1 MKQKE
6 IKAIKKEVQEE
17 SAINVGYYTTI
28 VGDIINELGDYF
40 LTNVIGSELGEEIVE
55 QAKNGQSAEAIN
67 IFVTEAVRQMTYS
80 EFKLIAHNFF
90 SYRQENDEIIS
101 KVIEP
106 TEDLHQNLAA
116 EESLWRE
123 KSTKKISVKE
133 LVEWVNELEITDI
146 EWDIDDPELRGLYA
160 EEIPESKKKYESSTI
175 GEALDGFDYGILTG
189 LDYKDRFAADLD
201 DEDYIEPWT
210 AEEGHGHY
218 HIFDVPDD
226 FMVLLDLTEPVQ
238 PFYWGRD
245 YKELLNEMNTLS
257 PFGDLTGNR
266 NPSEDGWDRDVDF
279 EKLEEIIE
287 ERLRGT
293 MQNGKEFKKNKKI
306 FTPEEFEKII
316 KETPF
321 YSSLEESEFSSLQ
334 YLSDEQL
341 KEVLEYQERQL
352 QDTREGMDQAAY
364 EIVEDGADISDID
377 DWVKDFKVGMSNL
390 RKILSEQL
398 IRSERKQEKNQQEK
412 AEQNTTRSLKI

>member
-1 MKQKE
+1 MNQKE

-17 SAINVGYYTTI
+17 SAINIGYYTTI

-40 LTNVIGSELGEEIVE
+40 LTSVLGSELGEEIVE
-55 QAKNGQSAEAIN
+55 QAKNGQNAEAMN

-101 KVIEP
+101 KAIEP

-116 EESLWRE
+116 EEVLERE
-123 KSTKKISVKE
+123 KSTKKVSTKE
-133 LVEWVNELEITDI
+133 LIGWINSLEITDV
-146 EWDIDDPELRGLYA
+146 EWDIDDPELKGLYA
-160 EEIPESKKKYESSTI
+160 EEIPESKKEYESSTI

-189 LDYKDRFAADLD
+189 SDYKDRFAADLD

-210 AEEGHGHY
+210 AEEGQGHY

-279 EKLEEIIE
+279 EQLEEIIE
-287 ERLRGT
+287 ERLRGN
-293 MQNGKEFKKNKKI
+293 MQKGKEYKKI
-306 FTPEEFEKII
+306 FTTEEFEKII

-321 YSSLEESEFSSLQ
+321 YSSLEESEFSSLW
-334 YLSDEQL
+334 
-341 KEVLEYQERQL
+341 
-352 QDTREGMDQAAY
+352 TN
-364 EIVEDGADISDID
+364 
-377 DWVKDFKVGMSNL
+377 VK
-390 RKILSEQL
+390 
-398 IRSERKQEKNQQEK
+398 
-412 AEQNTTRSLKI
+412 

>member
-1 MKQKE
+1 MNQKE

-28 VGDIINELGDYF
+28 VGDIINKLGDYF
-40 LTNVIGSELGEEIVE
+40 LTSVLSELGEEIVE
-55 QAKNGQSAEAIN
+55 QVKDGQNAEAMN

-90 SYRQENDEIIS
+90 SYRQENNEIIS
-101 KVIEP
+101 KAIEP

-116 EESLWRE
+116 EEVLERE
-123 KSTKKISVKE
+123 KSTKKVSTKE

-257 PFGDLTGNR
+257 PFGDLTGNC

-293 MQNGKEFKKNKKI
+293 MQKGKEFKKNKKI

-352 QDTREGMDQAAY
+352 QDTREGIDQAAY
-364 EIVEDGADISDID
+364 EIVEDSADISDID

-398 IRSERKQEKNQQEK
+398 IRSERKQEKNKQEK
-412 AEQNTTRSLKI
+412 VEQNTTRSLKI

>member
-1 MKQKE
+1 MNQKE

-40 LTNVIGSELGEEIVE
+40 LTSVLGSELGEEIIE
-55 QAKNGQSAEAIN
+55 QAKNGQNAEAMN

-80 EFKLIAHNFF
+80 EFKHIAHNFF
-90 SYRQENDEIIS
+90 RYRQENNEIIS
-101 KVIEP
+101 KAIEP

-116 EESLWRE
+116 EEVLERE
-123 KSTKKISVKE
+123 KSTKKVSTKE
-133 LVEWVNELEITDI
+133 LAEWVNELEITDI

-293 MQNGKEFKKNKKI
+293 MQKGKEFKKNKKI

-341 KEVLEYQERQL
+341 KEVLDYQERQL
-352 QDTREGMDQAAY
+352 QDTREGIDQAAY

-398 IRSERKQEKNQQEK
+398 IRSERKQEKNKQEK
-412 AEQNTTRSLKI
+412 VEQNTTRSLKI

>member
-1 MKQKE
+1 MNQKE

-40 LTNVIGSELGEEIVE
+40 LTSVLGSELGEEIIE
-55 QAKNGQSAEAIN
+55 QAKNGQNAEAMN

-80 EFKLIAHNFF
+80 EFKHIAHNFF
-90 SYRQENDEIIS
+90 RYRQENNEIIS
-101 KVIEP
+101 KAIKP

-116 EESLWRE
+116 EEALRRE

-146 EWDIDDPELRGLYA
+146 EWNIDDPELRGLYA
-160 EEIPESKKKYESSTI
+160 EEIPENKKKYESSTI

-287 ERLRGT
+287 ERIRGT
-293 MQNGKEFKKNKKI
+293 MQKGKEIKKNKKI

-321 YSSLEESEFSSLQ
+321 YLSLEESEFSSLQ

-352 QDTREGMDQAAY
+352 QDTREGIDQAAS

-398 IRSERKQEKNQQEK
+398 IRSEQKQEK

>member
-1 MKQKE
+1 MNQKE

-28 VGDIINELGDYF
+28 VGDIINKLGDYF
-40 LTNVIGSELGEEIVE
+40 LTSVLSELGEEIVE
-55 QAKNGQSAEAIN
+55 QAKNGQNAEAMN

-90 SYRQENDEIIS
+90 SYRQENNEIIS
-101 KVIEP
+101 KAIEP
-106 TEDLHQNLAA
+106 TEELHQNLAA
-116 EESLWRE
+116 EEALGRE
-123 KSTKKISVKE
+123 KSTKKVSVKE

-293 MQNGKEFKKNKKI
+293 MQKGKKLKKNKKI
-306 FTPEEFEKII
+306 FTPGEFEKII

-321 YSSLEESEFSSLQ
+321 YSPLEESEFSSLQ

-352 QDTREGMDQAAY
+352 QDTREGIDQAAY

-398 IRSERKQEKNQQEK
+398 IRSERKQEKDQQEK

>member
-1 MKQKE
+1 MNKKQ

-17 SAINVGYYTTI
+17 TAINVGYYTTI

-40 LTNVIGSELGEEIVE
+40 LTSVLSELGEEIVE
-55 QAKNGQSAEAIN
+55 QVKNGQNAEAMN

-80 EFKLIAHNFF
+80 EFKLMAHNFF

-101 KVIEP
+101 KAIEP
-106 TEDLHQNLAA
+106 TEELHKNLAA
-116 EESLWRE
+116 EEAQNLEESI
-123 KSTKKISVKE
+123 KKVSAKE
-133 LVEWVNELEITDI
+133 LIGWINSLEITDI

-189 LDYKDRFAADLD
+189 SDYKDRFAADLD

-245 YKELLNEMNTLS
+245 FKELLNEMNTLS

-287 ERLRGT
+287 KRLRGN
-293 MQNGKEFKKNKKI
+293 MQKGKEFKKSKKI
-306 FTPEEFEKII
+306 FTPGEFEKII
-316 KETPF
+316 EETPF
-321 YSSLEESEFSSLQ
+321 YSPLEESEFSSLQ

-352 QDTREGMDQAAY
+352 QDTREGIDQAAY

-398 IRSERKQEKNQQEK
+398 IRSEQKQEKDQQEK
-412 AEQNTTRSLKI
+412 AEQNTTKGLKI

>member
-1 MKQKE
+1 MNQKE

-17 SAINVGYYTTI
+17 AAINVGYYTTI
-28 VGDIINELGDYF
+28 VGDIINKLGDYF
-40 LTNVIGSELGEEIVE
+40 LTSVLSELGEEIVE
-55 QAKNGQSAEAIN
+55 QVKDGQNAEAMN

-90 SYRQENDEIIS
+90 SYRQENNEIIS
-101 KVIEP
+101 KAIEP

-116 EESLWRE
+116 EEVLERE
-123 KSTKKISVKE
+123 KSTKKVSTKE

-287 ERLRGT
+287 ERFRGT
-293 MQNGKEFKKNKKI
+293 MQKGKEFKKNKKI

-316 KETPF
+316 KEIPF

-352 QDTREGMDQAAY
+352 QDTREGIDQAAY

-398 IRSERKQEKNQQEK
+398 IRSERKQEKNKQEK
-412 AEQNTTRSLKI
+412 VEQNTTRSLKI

>member
-1 MKQKE
+1 MNQKE

-40 LTNVIGSELGEEIVE
+40 LTNVIGSELGEEILE
-55 QAKNGQSAEAIN
+55 QAKNGQNAEAIN

-90 SYRQENDEIIS
+90 SYRQENNEIIS
-101 KVIEP
+101 KAIEP
-106 TEDLHQNLAA
+106 TEELHQNLAA
-116 EESLWRE
+116 EEALGRE
-123 KSTKKISVKE
+123 KSTKKVSVKE

-146 EWDIDDPELRGLYA
+146 EWDIDDPKLRGLYS

-245 YKELLNEMNTLS
+245 YKDLLNEMNTLS

-279 EKLEEIIE
+279 EKLEKIIE
-287 ERLRGT
+287 ERL
-293 MQNGKEFKKNKKI
+293 NKNMLKDNKSKNNI
-306 FTPEEFEKII
+306 KSFTPEEFEKVIN
-316 KETPF
+316 ETSF
-321 YSSLEESEFSSLQ
+321 YLPLEESDLSSVQ
-334 YLSDEQL
+334 YLNDEQL
-341 KEVLEYQERQL
+341 KEVLTYQERQL
-352 QDTREGMDQAAY
+352 HATREGIDQAAY

>member
-1 MKQKE
+1 MNQKE

-28 VGDIINELGDYF
+28 VGDIINKLGDYF
-40 LTNVIGSELGEEIVE
+40 LTSVLSELGEEIVE
-55 QAKNGQSAEAIN
+55 QVKDGQNAEAMN

-90 SYRQENDEIIS
+90 SYRQENNEIIS
-101 KVIEP
+101 KAIEP

-116 EESLWRE
+116 EEVLERE
-123 KSTKKISVKE
+123 KSTKKVSTKE

-257 PFGDLTGNR
+257 PFGDLIGNR

-287 ERLRGT
+287 ERFRGT
-293 MQNGKEFKKNKKI
+293 MQKGKEFKKNKKI

-352 QDTREGMDQAAY
+352 QDTCEGIDQAAY
-364 EIVEDGADISDID
+364 EIFEDGADISDID

-398 IRSERKQEKNQQEK
+398 IRSERKQEKNKQEK
-412 AEQNTTRSLKI
+412 VEQNTTRSLKI

>member
-1 MKQKE
+1 MNQKE

-17 SAINVGYYTTI
+17 SAINIGYYTTI

-55 QAKNGQSAEAIN
+55 QAKNGQNAEAIN

-90 SYRQENDEIIS
+90 SYRQENNEIIS
-101 KVIEP
+101 KAIEP
-106 TEDLHQNLAA
+106 TEELYQNLAA
-116 EESLWRE
+116 EEALGRE
-123 KSTKKISVKE
+123 KSTKKVSVKE

-352 QDTREGMDQAAY
+352 QDTREGIDQAAY

-377 DWVKDFKVGMSNL
+377 NWVKDFKVGISNL
-390 RKILSEQL
+390 RQILSEQL
-398 IRSERKQEKNQQEK
+398 IRSERKQEKEQQRECK
-412 AEQNTTRSLKI
+412 LGGFKL

>member
-1 MKQKE
+1 MNQKE
-6 IKAIKKEVQEE
+6 IKAIKKEVQKE
-17 SAINVGYYTTI
+17 SAMNIGYYTTI
-28 VGDIINELGDYF
+28 VGDIINKLGDYF
-40 LTNVIGSELGEEIVE
+40 LISVLSELGENIVE
-55 QAKNGQSAEAIN
+55 QAKNGQNAEAMN

-90 SYRQENDEIIS
+90 SYRQENNEIIS
-101 KVIEP
+101 KAIEP
-106 TEDLHQNLAA
+106 TEELHQNLAA
-116 EESLWRE
+116 EEALGRE
-123 KSTKKISVKE
+123 KSTKKVSVKE

-293 MQNGKEFKKNKKI
+293 MPKGKKLKKNKKI
-306 FTPEEFEKII
+306 FTPGEFEKII

-321 YSSLEESEFSSLQ
+321 YAPLEESEFSSLQ
-334 YLSDEQL
+334 YLSDKQL

-352 QDTREGMDQAAY
+352 QDTREGIDQAAY
-364 EIVEDGADISDID
+364 EIVENGADISDID

-398 IRSERKQEKNQQEK
+398 IRSERNQEK

>member
-1 MKQKE
+1 MNQKE
-6 IKAIKKEVQEE
+6 TKAMKKEVQEE
-17 SAINVGYYTTI
+17 SAINIGYYTTI
-28 VGDIINELGDYF
+28 VSDIINELGDYF
-40 LTNVIGSELGEEIVE
+40 LTSVLGSELGEEIVE
-55 QAKNGQSAEAIN
+55 QAKNGQNAEAMN

-90 SYRQENDEIIS
+90 SYRQENNEIIL
-101 KVIEP
+101 KAIEP

-116 EESLWRE
+116 EEVLERE
-123 KSTKKISVKE
+123 KSTKKVSTKE
-133 LVEWVNELEITDI
+133 LIGWINSLEITDV
-146 EWDIDDPELRGLYA
+146 EWDIDDPELKGLYA
-160 EEIPESKKKYESSTI
+160 EEIPESKKEYESSTI

-287 ERLRGT
+287 ERLRGN
-293 MQNGKEFKKNKKI
+293 MQKGKEFKKSKKI
-306 FTPEEFEKII
+306 FTPGEFEKII
-316 KETPF
+316 EETPF
-321 YSSLEESEFSSLQ
+321 YSPLEESEFSSLQ

-352 QDTREGMDQAAY
+352 EDTREGIDQAAY

-398 IRSERKQEKNQQEK
+398 IRSERKQEKDQQEK

>member
-1 MKQKE
+1 MNQKE

-28 VGDIINELGDYF
+28 VGDIINKLGDYF
-40 LTNVIGSELGEEIVE
+40 LTSVLSELGEEIVE
-55 QAKNGQSAEAIN
+55 QAKNGQNAEAMN

-90 SYRQENDEIIS
+90 SYRQENNEIIS
-101 KVIEP
+101 KAIEP
-106 TEDLHQNLAA
+106 TEELHQNLAA
-116 EESLWRE
+116 EEALGRE
-123 KSTKKISVKE
+123 KSTKKVSVKE

-226 FMVLLDLTEPVQ
+226 FMVLLDLTEPVH

-279 EKLEEIIE
+279 EKLEEVIE

-293 MQNGKEFKKNKKI
+293 MQKGKEFKKNKKI
-306 FTPEEFEKII
+306 FTPEEFEKKI

-352 QDTREGMDQAAY
+352 QDTREGIDQAAY

-390 RKILSEQL
+390 RQILSEQL

>member
-1 MKQKE
+1 MNQKE
-6 IKAIKKEVQEE
+6 IKSIKKEVQKE

-28 VGDIINELGDYF
+28 VGEIINELGDYF
-40 LTNVIGSELGEEIVE
+40 FTSVISELGEEIVE
-55 QAKNGQSAEAIN
+55 QAKNGQNAEAMN

-90 SYRQENDEIIS
+90 SYRQENNEIIS
-101 KVIEP
+101 KAIEA
-106 TEDLHQNLAA
+106 TEDLHKNLAA
-116 EESLWRE
+116 EEVLERE
-123 KSTKKISVKE
+123 KSTKKVSAKE
-133 LVEWVNELEITDI
+133 LIGWINSLEITDI
-146 EWDIDDPELRGLYA
+146 EWDIDAPELEGLYA

-175 GEALDGFDYGILTG
+175 SEALDGFDYGILTG
-189 LDYKDRFAADLD
+189 SDYKDRFAADLD

-279 EKLEEIIE
+279 EKLEKVIE
-287 ERLRGT
+287 ERF
-293 MQNGKEFKKNKKI
+293 NKNMLKDSKSKNNI
-306 FTPEEFEKII
+306 KSFTSEEFEKAIN
-316 KETPF
+316 ETSF
-321 YSSLEESEFSSLQ
+321 YLPLEESDFSSVQ
-334 YLSDEQL
+334 YLNDEQL
-341 KEVLEYQERQL
+341 KEVVSYQERQL
-352 QDTREGMDQAAY
+352 HATREGIDQAAY

-377 DWVKDFKVGMSNL
+377 NWVKDFKVGVSNL
-390 RKILSEQL
+390 RQILSEQL
-398 IRSERKQEKNQQEK
+398 IRSERKQEKEQQEK
-412 AEQNTTRSLKI
+412 TTEGASKRLKM